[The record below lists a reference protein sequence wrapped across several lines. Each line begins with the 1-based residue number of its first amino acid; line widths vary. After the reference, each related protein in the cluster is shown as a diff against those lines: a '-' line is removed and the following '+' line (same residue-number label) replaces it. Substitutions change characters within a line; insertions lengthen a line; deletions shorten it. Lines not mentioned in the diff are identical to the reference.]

1 MENKNLVDEFLN
13 NQETSKFVEAI
24 MKQNDYGEI
33 KLPTYMYE
41 PSLKKEW
48 IYSDSKPILVK
59 KETKFKKFK
68 DKFKELRV
76 SIGLKIAGITHDD
89 LI

>member
-1 MENKNLVDEFLN
+1 MKDMFKDIEKLDIDLN
-13 NQETSKFVEAI
+13 DF
-24 MKQNDYGEI
+24 GEV
-33 KLPTYMYE
+33 KPQTYMFE

-48 IYSDSKPILVK
+48 LHSDSKPVLFK

-76 SIGLKIAGITHDD
+76 IIGLKIAGKNMDD

>member
-1 MENKNLVDEFLN
+1 MDNKNLVDEFLSN
-13 NQETSKFVEAI
+13 PETSKFVEAI
-24 MKQNDYGEI
+24 MKQDDFGEI
-33 KLPTYMYE
+33 KSPTYMYE

-48 IYSDSKPILVK
+48 LYSDSKPILIK

-76 SIGLKIAGITHDD
+76 SIGLKIAGLTHDD